1 MVVAVP
7 NRLWAAGD
15 GSLAWCP
22 RSQQWNDAIRV
33 NRRAARGTGAAK
45 LDEMYAGMRI
55 AAWRAVVGLMVGS
68 LAVFG
73 LVACGAPDAAPV
85 AKAYLA
91 MWSRGDLRAAGSNTD
106 SPAAATA
113 ALAALKSSLHATSV
127 QATLGKV
134 DTHGRSATATFTAH
148 IAIRALSTWTY
159 QGRLQLVRPKDEWL
173 VHWSVTA
180 MHPALTPGTHLAD
193 IRALPPRAAL
203 LDRRG
208 KPLFAARPVV
218 HIGIEPARMAGHPA
232 TIDAVA
238 RAVGIHDVAGL
249 RKAVRAA
256 RPHDFVPVITLRRPA
271 YERIKS
277 RVYSLPGTVFHADTA
292 LLPPATGFGQA
303 LLGTVG
309 TATADVLKAA
319 GPSYRVG
326 DVLGLSG
333 LQAHFQKQLAGTAG
347 GRVVIEDT
355 LGTAKQTLATF
366 APKPGSDVPTT
377 IDQKVQLAAESA
389 LANEQKP
396 AALVAVRASDGAVL
410 AVANTPDAT
419 SYDRALE
426 GHYPPGSTFKVVT
439 SYALLAHGVTPATPV
454 ACPPTIS
461 VGGRTFRN
469 FEGEAAASPP
479 FATDFA
485 ISCNTAF
492 IGASQRLSP
501 RDLPTAAHAFGV
513 GGAWSLPLPA
523 FSGSVPPA
531 SDAVQ
536 LAADAIGQGSVSVS
550 PMTMAMVA
558 AAVDSGVANAP
569 TLVTG
574 PSSPARGGTRLDARR
589 VATLRSLMLKV
600 VQSGTAANAGLPA
613 GTHGKTGTAEF
624 GTGAHPKTHA
634 WFIGWRGD
642 IAFAV
647 LVEGGGVGG
656 AVAAPIAAHFL
667 RGL

>member
-1 MVVAVP
+1 
-7 NRLWAAGD
+7 
-15 GSLAWCP
+15 
-22 RSQQWNDAIRV
+22 
-33 NRRAARGTGAAK
+33 
-45 LDEMYAGMRI
+45 MYAGMSV
-55 AAWRAVVGLMVGS
+55 AARRTVVGLTVGGC
-68 LAVFG
+68 AGFG

-113 ALAALKSSLHATSV
+113 ALTALKSSLHVSSV

-134 DTHGRSATATFTAH
+134 ATHGRSASATFTAH
-148 IAIRALSTWTY
+148 IAIRALATWTY
-159 QGRLQLVRPKDEWL
+159 TGTLQLVRPKDEWL

-203 LDRRG
+203 LDRHG

-218 HIGIEPARMAGHPA
+218 HIGIEPARLGGHLS

-238 RAVGIHDVAGL
+238 RSVGVHDIAGL
-249 RKAVRAA
+249 RKAVRDA

-271 YERIKS
+271 YEAVKS
-277 RVYSLPGTVFHADTA
+277 QIYPLPGTVFHADTA

-319 GPSYRVG
+319 GPSYHEG

-333 LQAHFQKQLAGTAG
+333 LQARFQKQLAGTAG
-347 GRVVIEDT
+347 GRVVVEDSI
-355 LGTAKQTLATF
+355 GTAKQTLATF
-366 APKPGSDVPTT
+366 GAKAGTDIATT
-377 IDQKVQLAAESA
+377 LDQKVQLAAEAA
-389 LANEQKP
+389 LASEQKP

-439 SYALLAHGVTPATPV
+439 TYALLGHGVSPATPV

-492 IGASQRLSP
+492 IGASRRLSP
-501 RDLPTAAHAFGV
+501 RDLPTAASAFGI
-513 GGAWSLPLPA
+513 GRSWSLPLPA
-523 FSGSVPPA
+523 FSG
-531 SDAVQ
+531 AVQ
-536 LAADAIGQGSVSVS
+536 PARDDVELAADAIGQGSVSVS

-558 AAVDSGVANAP
+558 AAVDSGVVHVP
-569 TLVTG
+569 TLV
-574 PSSPARGGTRLDARR
+574 PDPRNPPAGGSRLDAGR

-600 VQSGTAANAGLPA
+600 VQSGTAAGAGLPA

-624 GTGAHPKTHA
+624 GTGPHPETHA

-642 IAFAV
+642 VAFAV

>member
-1 MVVAVP
+1 
-7 NRLWAAGD
+7 
-15 GSLAWCP
+15 
-22 RSQQWNDAIRV
+22 
-33 NRRAARGTGAAK
+33 
-45 LDEMYAGMRI
+45 MYAGI
-55 AAWRAVVGLMVGS
+55 WVAARRTVVGVAVGAS
-68 LAVFG
+68 AVFG
-73 LVACGAPDAAPV
+73 LAACGPPDAAPV

-113 ALAALKSSLHATSV
+113 ALTALKSTLHVASV
-127 QATLGKV
+127 QAKLGKV
-134 DTHGRSATATFTAH
+134 ETHGRSGTATFTAR
-148 IAIRALSTWTY
+148 IGIRALRPWTY
-159 QGRLQLVRPKDEWL
+159 AGKLQLVRPKDEWL
-173 VHWSVTA
+173 VHWTVA
-180 MHPALTPGTHLAD
+180 DIHPALTPGTHLAD

-208 KPLFAARPVV
+208 KPLFASRPVV

-238 RAVGIHDVAGL
+238 RAVGVHDVAGL
-249 RKAVRAA
+249 RKAVRDAG
-256 RPHDFVPVITLRRPA
+256 PHDFVPVITLRRPA
-271 YERIKS
+271 YEAVKS
-277 RVYSLPGTVFHADTA
+277 KIYSLPGTVFHADTA

-319 GPSYRVG
+319 GSSYREG

-347 GRVVIEDT
+347 GRVVVEDSI
-355 LGTAKQTLATF
+355 GTAKQTLATF
-366 APKPGSDVPTT
+366 GAQGGVDVRTT
-377 IDQKVQLAAESA
+377 IDTKVQLAAEAA
-389 LANEQKP
+389 LASEQKP
-396 AALVAVRASDGAVL
+396 AALVAVRASDGSVL

-439 SYALLAHGVTPATPV
+439 SYALLGRGITPATPV
-454 ACPPTIS
+454 ACPPTIT

-492 IGASQRLSP
+492 IGAARRLSA
-501 RDLPTAAHAFGV
+501 RDLPTAADALGV
-513 GGAWSLPLPA
+513 GRTWSLPLPA

-531 SDAVQ
+531 SDDVQ

-558 AAVDSGVANAP
+558 AAVDSGVAHVP
-569 TLVTG
+569 TLVTD
-574 PSSPARGGTRLDARR
+574 PRKPPAGGSRLDAGR
-589 VATLRSLMLKV
+589 VATLRALMLKV
-600 VQSGTAANAGLPA
+600 VQSGTAANAGLPS

-624 GTGAHPKTHA
+624 GTGPHPKTHA

-656 AVAAPIAAHFL
+656 AVAAPIAAKFL